1 MFTGS
6 KLCYTIS
13 INMQYSDKLKNLILF
28 VLSSEDYRDEGIKKL
43 NKILYFIDFYFYRD
57 HERLI
62 SGAQYAKADRGPI
75 IDNYKELFGQLV
87 ADGVLHRKDVNGPIL
102 YCPKVKPDI
111 SIFSSEE
118 IEHVHDVL
126 KRYGRLASAELES
139 ISHDQQPWV
148 LTERNGDIIDPDLAL
163 LVDIEGNGEAEVSSP
178 VLKDELIKLADS
190 V

>member
-62 SGAQYAKADRGPI
+62 SGASYAKADMGPVV
-75 IDNYKELFGQLV
+75 DGYKFVFQNLEK
-87 ADGVLHRKDVNGPIL
+87 DGI
-102 YCPKVKPDI
+102 
-111 SIFSSEE
+111 
-118 IEHVHDVL
+118 
-126 KRYGRLASAELES
+126 LES
-139 ISHDQQPWV
+139 AG
-148 LTERNGDIIDPDLAL
+148 T
-163 LVDIEGNGEAEVSSP
+163 
-178 VLKDELIKLADS
+178 AD
-190 V
+190 